1 MQFVIT
7 VFKNNLN
14 PLRVSVMLDC
24 NLCYCH
30 CNVQR
35 LKDPIYIRS
44 IHLQKR
50 EKQTICHD
58 STRPQSSYLGL
69 KDGRGWEDISPLL
82 HILGPATLG
91 MRDEPLEGDVDIVLF
106 FARD

>member
-14 PLRVSVMLDC
+14 PLRVSVMLHC

-30 CNVQR
+30 CNVQG
-35 LKDPIYIRS
+35 LKDPIYTL
-44 IHLQKR
+44 HPLAKKR

-58 STRPQSSYLGL
+58 STRPQCSYLGL
-69 KDGRGWEDISPLL
+69 KDGRGWEDTSPVL
-82 HILGPATLG
+82 HNLGPATLG